1 MSNPF
6 DKGKRK
12 RGGERKVPGKEGR
25 REGGKEGRREGGKG
39 VTYSVDSERVHQYL
53 PTPTNMRAQCKS
65 VIERAGGY
73 TKQLG
78 YLLHL
83 RLVWDIHSYT
93 LQDKW

>member
-1 MSNPF
+1 MT
-6 DKGKRK
+6 RE
-12 RGGERKVPGKEGR
+12 RGREGEKEKSQGR
-25 REGGKEGRREGGKG
+25 REGEKEGRREGGKG

-65 VIERAGGY
+65 VIERAGGN